1 MYNDDEMYEVS
12 DYDEDIQSRQEL
24 IEEAKKLQEEND
36 GVVDMRV
43 VSDLNRR
50 WKRIT
55 YWESAFEDQL
65 AETFDHYIDAFYSKR
80 NEGYKANKEAKEKL
94 VEQAKQLSKSNDFN
108 HDTKAVN
115 ALMDAWKAIGSAG
128 KDFDDALWNVF
139 NEARQTFFDRKREH
153 YKQLKEKFA
162 HAKEVK
168 QQLIEQAAKLCDD
181 EDLQKTSEAFKSLM
195 DEWKAVGSAGREF
208 EDALWDA
215 FNEHRQKFY
224 TRRNEYYDALHEQ
237 HAQKYAAKKQLV
249 EQARAIADSGEYT
262 RNHTEKMKAL
272 TNEWKTIGNCG
283 KDKEDKIWQVFRKCM
298 DDFFEG
304 LRNFNDQKHESWKQK
319 MIDARTRK
327 LDQIQNQK
335 RQITRIQNDIVGL
348 LGERAINE
356 AMASIEDKKVFIEEL
371 EAEVADIDKTLENEG
386 K

>member
-298 DDFFEG
+298 DDYFEG